1 MLLALALAATTA
13 CAESISFAYDVQ
25 DVYYVDYCGECIA
38 LRAEPSAGADEIA
51 SIPLGA
57 AVLRVDKA
65 PNGFAKVLYN
75 GLEGY
80 ALDGYLA
87 NGWPEALRVV
97 NCEEWVSLRESPSRG
112 ARRMAKLP
120 FGQLLYS
127 GYAVDGFISV
137 AYGGYGYVPEEY
149 LYRADNGT
157 GVKRYAANC
166 GASAKIYRYATIDS
180 DVIGRIPAGEALM
193 CYSANN
199 ADMVY
204 VNCEGDLWG
213 FVEARYLAVVP
224 AENRLVSAK
233 IEVNSYDRE
242 KIVQTIADAERLRA
256 LNALL
261 AAAEPGEVGKC
272 PMNANLTLEMDDGT
286 QLAFIYPT
294 DGCSSLV
301 GEDSRVYAI
310 PASVDDAFWEIFDA
324 AWRQILN
331 A

>member
-1 MLLALALAATTA
+1 MLLALALAATPA
-13 CAESISFAYDVQ
+13 CAESVSFAYDVQ
-25 DVYYVDYCGECIA
+25 DVYSVDYCNECIA
-38 LRAEPSAGADEIA
+38 LRAEPSVGADEIA
-51 SIPLGA
+51 SIPRGA

-65 PNGFAKVLYN
+65 KNGFAKVLYD

-97 NCEEWVSLRESPSRG
+97 NCEEWVSLRESPSRD

-120 FGQLLYS
+120 LGQLLYS
-127 GYAVDGFISV
+127 GYAVDDFISV

-166 GASAKIYRYATIDS
+166 GASAKVYRYATTDS

-193 CYSANN
+193 CYSVNN

-204 VNCEGDLWG
+204 VNCEGGLWG
-213 FVEARYLAVVP
+213 FVEAGDLAVVP
-224 AENRLVSAK
+224 AENRLVSARIEINHEKGK
-233 IEVNSYDRE
+233 IE
-242 KIVQTIADAERLRA
+242 QTVTDAERLRA

-261 AAAEPGEVGKC
+261 AAAKPDEVGKC
-272 PMNANLTLEMDDGT
+272 PMNANLTLEMDDGA

-301 GEDSRVYAI
+301 GEDSRVYGI
-310 PASVDDAFWEIFDA
+310 PASVNDAFWEIFDA
-324 AWRQILN
+324 AWRQISD